1 MLVSIVIPCY
11 NSEATIEKVVE
22 MVMAE
27 FEKWPDYSC
36 EFVLV
41 NDNSRDGTFER
52 IRALCRKYP
61 TVQGINLM
69 RNFGQHNALMA
80 ALHFAH
86 GDYVLGMDDDMHSV
100 RPAVHGV
107 CSGSQ

>member
-27 FEKWPDYSC
+27 FEKWPDASC

-41 NDNSRDGTFER
+41 NDNSRTGLLKRSVPFAENTKTS
-52 IRALCRKYP
+52 RAS
-61 TVQGINLM
+61 I
-69 RNFGQHNALMA
+69 
-80 ALHFAH
+80 
-86 GDYVLGMDDDMHSV
+86 
-100 RPAVHGV
+100 
-107 CSGSQ
+107 